1 MASDDGNMPTAAK
14 QRAVVVGGGPAG
26 GLMAIYLSRTRGFE
40 VDLFEALEED
50 RVAGPTIRSWNVV
63 ISNRGLVALKA
74 GDVDLEKEVR
84 GGYL

>member
-1 MASDDGNMPTAAK
+1 MPTAAK

-26 GLMAIYLSRTRGFE
+26 GLMAVYLARVRGFE
-40 VDLFEALEED
+40 VDVFEAFEED

-63 ISNRGLVALKA
+63 LSDRGMVALKA
-74 GDVDLEKEVR
+74 GGVDLEKEVR